1 MEKELVRIT
10 LRLPK
15 ELWEKLKKQCK
26 ENNRSLNSEIVNKL
40 KK

>member
-15 ELWEKLKKQCK
+15 KMWEKLKKESK
-26 ENNRSLNSEIVNKL
+26 ENDRSLNSEIINKL

>member
-15 ELWEKLKKQCK
+15 KMWEKVKKESK
-26 ENNRSLNSEIVNKL
+26 ENERRLNSEIINKL